1 MKYDL
6 AISIKEIP
14 EIPLLR
20 FYPIGIWHKYE
31 VLSTDDLQNQLHQ
44 FNKSMQLIKN
54 SEVTLYTCGRITK
67 IYCQI

>member
-6 AISIKEIP
+6 AISIKKVP
-14 EIPLLR
+14 EIPLLG

-31 VLSTDDLQNQLHQ
+31 VLSINDLQSQLHQ

-67 IYCQI
+67 IYC

>member
-6 AISIKEIP
+6 AISIKKIP

-31 VLSTDDLQNQLHQ
+31 VLSIDDLQNQLHQ
-44 FNKSMQLIKN
+44 FNKSM
-54 SEVTLYTCGRITK
+54 
-67 IYCQI
+67 